1 MERFETRS
9 AAMKREREIKKRKSR
24 KYILGLTDSSAGQG
38 GERLPLSG
46 FRFVSGILESGTV
59 TMES

>member
-1 MERFETRS
+1 
-9 AAMKREREIKKRKSR
+9 MKREREIKKRKSR
-24 KYILGLTDSSAGQG
+24 KYILGLIDSSAGQG